1 MGLNMILTLAGGL
14 AVLLVLAAFVLVKKR
29 TAYLGPVKEEL
40 QKEKM
45 WLRRGEYNAAMVKGR
60 QNLEL
65 LLKLVAEKNGIQLDN
80 TAQAVA
86 NAREEEERQSQS
98 GQKKQKGRKKEKK
111 VMTHHQFNRW
121 LAENGYLDRVAKWEM
136 NQVRLIGNKAV
147 HENYAD
153 KDDAWN
159 QYNYLEDILKTVTEK
174 SQNPKKHHERHGDAE
189 KKAEDKK
196 RQKRQGGQKDGS
208 AQNNQNGKKDGN
220 VQKGQKGKKN
230 ERAQNSQ
237 VERTGKTEK
246 VNQSES
252 QVQKKQKTKQTLVPV
267 ETPDKNAAV
276 PAPEIQ
282 EQRKKRRRR
291 KKTKKP
297 AESTLQVMQAQETAA
312 PAETEEAVTKSK
324 RRRRRK
330 KKPQAAQSEQL
341 ATVQAAEPAP
351 QNVEKAKPEQ
361 QPGKIIQAAES
372 TSQPTEEQNPGK
384 KKRRR
389 RRRKPQSAANGRSA
403 ANTVVPED
411 KNETI

>member
-1 MGLNMILTLAGGL
+1 MGLNVIFPLVGGL
-14 AVLLVLAAFVLVKKR
+14 AVLGVLVTVVLVKKR

-86 NAREEEERQSQS
+86 NAREEEERQSQN
-98 GQKKQKGRKKEKK
+98 GHKKRGGRKKEKK

-174 SQNPKKHHERHGDAE
+174 SQNPKKHHERKGAE
-189 KKAEDKK
+189 KQTETGE
-196 RQKRQGGQKDGS
+196 RHPGGQK
-208 AQNNQNGKKDGN
+208 NQGERHQGGKKKQGDRY
-220 VQKGQKGKKN
+220 QEGQKNQGERHQEGQKNQDEKTHQSARKRQNRQKDGKKVTDAKSEN
-230 ERAQNSQ
+230 VAKSEKKPQTQN
-237 VERTGKTEK
+237 
-246 VNQSES
+246 
-252 QVQKKQKTKQTLVPV
+252 VPV
-267 ETPDKNAAV
+267 AA
-276 PAPEIQ
+276 
-282 EQRKKRRRR
+282 
-291 KKTKKP
+291 
-297 AESTLQVMQAQETAA
+297 AA
-312 PAETEEAVTKSK
+312 SVPAETEALEQKHKK

-330 KKPQAAQSEQL
+330 KKPQAEVAPAAAVVVEEKPVNSAPSASVPKEQ
-341 ATVQAAEPAP
+341 EH
-351 QNVEKAKPEQ
+351 
-361 QPGKIIQAAES
+361 
-372 TSQPTEEQNPGK
+372 

-389 RRRKPQSAANGRSA
+389 RRRKPQAKSAEGA
-403 ANTVVPED
+403 AGTAIVPED
-411 KNETI
+411 KNESI